1 MQEVFEKLTKE
12 IDKTLQSLP
21 KIATAAMRESN
32 QAYREGMRGATDII
46 REGAQQ
52 MPNQMNHLPDQFY
65 RIGQNSMI
73 GLNNGLIAGQAQVLS
88 TAASIANQVAQ
99 TMQRAL
105 DINSPSKVMEMDVGR
120 WIPAGIGEGIE
131 RFKHLALDAI
141 EDLGAQLVLPNIQA
155 ESIAIAGNAGFSVSL
170 PAGRSES
177 ITTNQTIHNTPHIDI
192 HFDEITI
199 NDKLD
204 IAELSELLAEHTADE
219 MRRRLE

>member
-1 MQEVFEKLTKE
+1 
-12 IDKTLQSLP
+12 
-21 KIATAAMRESN
+21 
-32 QAYREGMRGATDII
+32 
-46 REGAQQ
+46 
-52 MPNQMNHLPDQFY
+52 
-65 RIGQNSMI
+65 
-73 GLNNGLIAGQAQVLS
+73 LIAGQAHVLS

-131 RFKHLALDAI
+131 RFKHLALDAN

-155 ESIAIAGNAGFSVSL
+155 ESVAIAGNAGFGLSL
-170 PAGRSES
+170 PAVKSETK
-177 ITTNQTIHNTPHIDI
+177 TTTQTIHNTPHIDI